1 MAETAAIYSC
11 SCCFAAAAA
20 ADTAAVATAAAR
32 KAATA
37 TIYCSY
43 TFLCAAAAAEI
54 NAAANRYI
62 SKIKLSRIACVQK
75 QPPYTP
81 RAALEVA
88 VKNRDEASLDAGVAI
103 IIQNA
108 FAPKTRLR
116 ARLICYNIYFAQN
129 NRA

>member
-1 MAETAAIYSC
+1 
-11 SCCFAAAAA
+11 
-20 ADTAAVATAAAR
+20 
-32 KAATA
+32 
-37 TIYCSY
+37 
-43 TFLCAAAAAEI
+43 
-54 NAAANRYI
+54 
-62 SKIKLSRIACVQK
+62 VQK

-88 VKNRDEASLDAGVAI
+88 VKTRDEASLDAGVAI